1 MVLAPP
7 ICGNCYEIIF
17 LLSEFFRSFLR
28 SILLSNKNLNKT
40 GRETTLVLVV
50 WYTTWLLNLFSFSLP
65 NLLIWPVC
73 FLSVGN
79 VAHYSS
85 ELTERVRSN
94 NATSNGV
101 RMQFKSPINRNTT
114 SRNNFE
120 KNVSKSPVN
129 QSFCYSFFMS
139 SHSVTMK
146 LLLKIG
152 FSCSVSLSESIHWLP
167 SWWLHKIHWF

>member
-7 ICGNCYEIIF
+7 IYGNCYEIIF
-17 LLSEFFRSFLR
+17 LLSNFLDHSWGQFSCQTKTWIR
-28 SILLSNKNLNKT
+28 QEEKQPWFWLFDILLGYLICFPFAFPIF
-40 GRETTLVLVV
+40 
-50 WYTTWLLNLFSFSLP
+50 WFCLFVF
-65 NLLIWPVC
+65 
-73 FLSVGN
+73 SVGN

-120 KNVSKSPVN
+120 KNVSKSPLLINLYVILF
-129 QSFCYSFFMS
+129 FCP
-139 SHSVTMK
+139 
-146 LLLKIG
+146 LIQ
-152 FSCSVSLSESIHWLP
+152 
-167 SWWLHKIHWF
+167 

>member
-1 MVLAPP
+1 MLKSQVMVLAPP

-17 LLSEFFRSFLR
+17 LLSKFFRSFLR

-120 KNVSKSPVN
+120 KNVSKSPLLINLSVILF
-129 QSFCYSFFMS
+129 FCP
-139 SHSVTMK
+139 
-146 LLLKIG
+146 LIQ
-152 FSCSVSLSESIHWLP
+152 
-167 SWWLHKIHWF
+167 